1 VRGLDLRDLFTGA
14 MTWRRFAVTLRGL
27 PPESLYK
34 TALAT
39 SLDFSELPPPEGN
52 VYPPFSLEAMLQAR
66 IGDLI
71 ERWIWMNADPEKRP
85 AQPPPPYPR
94 PGVQQSNVRAISEE
108 AAMYLEYVREHHG
121 EHPPDDWKPALA

>member
-1 VRGLDLRDLFTGA
+1 MDLRDLFTGA
-14 MTWRRFAVTLRGL
+14 MTWRRFAVILRGL

-34 TALAT
+34 TALA
-39 SLDFSELPPPEGN
+39 SSVDFSQLPPPEEN
-52 VYPPFSLEAMLQAR
+52 VYPPFSLEAMLSAR

-71 ERWIWMNADPEKRP
+71 ERWIWMNADPEQRP

-94 PGVQQSNVRAISEE
+94 PGVQTNVRAISEE
-108 AAMYLEYVREHHG
+108 AAAYLEYVREHHG